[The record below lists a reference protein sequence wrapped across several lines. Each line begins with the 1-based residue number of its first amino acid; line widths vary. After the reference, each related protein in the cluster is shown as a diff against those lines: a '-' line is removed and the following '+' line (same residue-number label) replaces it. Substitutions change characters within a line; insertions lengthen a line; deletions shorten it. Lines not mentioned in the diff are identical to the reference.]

1 MIGQDVQENQEM
13 RSVSTTAKKEDK
25 YSPSFSMRSLSF
37 ILADFAVNVL
47 FNFAK
52 VIFTISKMQPMQN
65 ETPHKSTMLHLEL
78 QGYI

>member
-1 MIGQDVQENQEM
+1 MIRQDVQENQEM
-13 RSVSTTAKKEDK
+13 LSVFTTAKKEDK
-25 YSPSFSMRSLSF
+25 YSPLFSMRSLSF
-37 ILADFAVNVL
+37 ILADFAANVL

-65 ETPHKSTMLHLEL
+65 EMTHKSTMLHLEL

>member
-1 MIGQDVQENQEM
+1 MIRQDVQENQEM
-13 RSVSTTAKKEDK
+13 RSVFTTARKEDK

-47 FNFAK
+47 FNFEK

-65 ETPHKSTMLHLEL
+65 EMPRKSTMLHLEL

>member
-1 MIGQDVQENQEM
+1 MIRQDVQENQEI

-47 FNFAK
+47 SNFAK
-52 VIFTISKMQPMQN
+52 DIFTISKMQLMQN

>member
-1 MIGQDVQENQEM
+1 MYKRIKKCGVYLQLQ
-13 RSVSTTAKKEDK
+13 KKEDK

-37 ILADFAVNVL
+37 ILADYAVNVL
-47 FNFAK
+47 FSFAK

-65 ETPHKSTMLHLEL
+65 EMPRKSTMLHLEL

>member
-1 MIGQDVQENQEM
+1 M
-13 RSVSTTAKKEDK
+13 RSVFTTARKEDK

-52 VIFTISKMQPMQN
+52 VIFTISNATVQN
-65 ETPHKSTMLHLEL
+65 EMPRKSTMLHLEL